1 MADRSDPARDA
12 RRDTPITD
20 PALLRGLT
28 QRRLSRRDLL
38 RYGGFG
44 AGALSLGAILA
55 ACGGQPGGGA
65 GGGGGGTTGGGG
77 GASVEPGL
85 FDGEPNGVL
94 NFANWPLYIDKKKVS
109 GETTYPSL
117 ERFTADTGI
126 QVNYREVI
134 NSNPEFFGKIQPQLA
149 AGQSTGYDIIVI
161 TNGDT
166 LNQLIR
172 LNYLIELPADKH
184 PNFDANANPAIKDPS
199 YDPGNKFTMAWQ
211 SGMTGIGWDP
221 AQVAELRPS
230 KPEITSIM
238 DLFDPVFAGKVG
250 MFADNADQPCL
261 VMIGM
266 GINPET
272 STPDDWQ
279 AAADLLQKQ
288 KDDGIVRQYYTQN
301 YTNALQNG
309 DVALTIGWSGDI
321 YQLNAEGD
329 ASGLQF
335 CIPEEGIVVWTDN
348 MCIPVG
354 VENPV
359 DAITYMDYV
368 YDPEIAG
375 MIASWVNYFTPVP
388 AAADY
393 VDPPELADSNL
404 IFPTEED
411 LANTYSYYVFKN
423 PEEQQQW
430 NSLFQPIY
438 QS

>member
-1 MADRSDPARDA
+1 MADGTDPAREP
-12 RRDTPITD
+12 RRATQNVD
-20 PALLRGLT
+20 PAFLRGMT

-38 RYGGFG
+38 RYGGVG

-65 GGGGGGTTGGGG
+65 GGGGGGTTGGG
-77 GASVEPGL
+77 ASVEPGL

-94 NFANWPLYIDKKKVS
+94 NFANWPLYIDKKKVN
-109 GETTYPSL
+109 GETVYPSL
-117 ERFTADTGI
+117 EQFTTDTGI

-166 LNQLIR
+166 LNQLLR
-172 LNYLIELPADKH
+172 LDYLIELPADKR
-184 PNFDANANPAIKDPS
+184 PNFDQYANDAIKDPS
-199 YDPGNKFTMAWQ
+199 YDPGNRFTMAWQ

-221 AQVAELRPS
+221 KQVEALRPS
-230 KPEITSIM
+230 NPEITSVM
-238 DLFDPVFAGKVG
+238 DLFDPAFAGHVG
-250 MFADNADQPCL
+250 MFADNADMPNL
-261 VMIGM
+261 TMIGM
-266 GINPET
+266 GIDPTT

-279 AAADLLQKQ
+279 AAADLLNQQ
-288 KDDGIVRQYYTQN
+288 KDDGIVRQYFTQN

-309 DVALTIGWSGDI
+309 DVALTMAWSGDI

-368 YDPEIAG
+368 YDPEVAG

-388 AAADY
+388 DAAQY

-411 LANTYSYYVFKN
+411 LANTYTYFVFTS
-423 PEEQQQW
+423 PEQQAEW
-430 NSLFQPIY
+430 NALFQPIY
-438 QS
+438 QG